1 MSVATMRAP
10 RALEYVPAF
19 GMSQDS
25 EVIAAQRDKTEQH
38 YWLPVSRRLQTDVE
52 KFQALVEAWRQ
63 EVQFLSSVTEMSLH
77 PAYQRIIG
85 MGASVLPL
93 LLRELENR
101 PDHWFWALTAI
112 TGVDPVQPEDR
123 GRIEKMSESWLKWGK
138 EQELSW

>member
-52 KFQALVEAWRQ
+52 NFQALVEAWRQ

-123 GRIEKMSESWLKWGK
+123 GRIEKMSEAWLKWGK

>member
-38 YWLPVSRRLQTDVE
+38 YWLPVSRRPQTDV
-52 KFQALVEAWRQ
+52 KIFQALVEAWRQ
-63 EVQFLSSVTEMSLH
+63 KVQFLSSVTEMSLH

-112 TGVDPVQPEDR
+112 TGVDPVQPADR
-123 GRIEKMSESWLKWGK
+123 GKIEKMSEAWLKWGK

>member
-52 KFQALVEAWRQ
+52 NFQALVEAWRQ

-112 TGVDPVQPEDR
+112 TGVDPVQPADR
-123 GRIEKMSESWLKWGK
+123 GKIEKMSEAWLKWGK

>member
-52 KFQALVEAWRQ
+52 NFQALVEAWRQ